1 VKAANISTVFA
12 LMLAIAVIS
21 GCNSVQHLT
30 EQNVLTVKSDDGSSI
45 TYGVRGQGELTMVF
59 VHCWTCNHEF
69 WKPQIG
75 YFSKKHKVV
84 WLDLAGHGLSNSQ
97 RKTYTMQAFGKDVA
111 AVVNEIDGENVILVG
126 HSMGGPVSIEAAK
139 LLGDRVIGIVGVD
152 TFYTP
157 FQCPESDKEIDD
169 FVKPFKN
176 DFKAASEQLMRSM
189 FTPEADPDV
198 ITWVV
203 RQMSVADQEMGISA
217 LYEIFRWNAKNVPSD
232 LDKYSKKLF
241 NINGAPTG
249 KEKALHE
256 SVVLIYG
263 VGHFV
268 AQVKPDEF
276 NEALNQIIDEIQ
288 MGLP

>member
-1 VKAANISTVFA
+1 
-12 LMLAIAVIS
+12 
-21 GCNSVQHLT
+21 
-30 EQNVLTVKSDDGSSI
+30 
-45 TYGVRGQGELTMVF
+45 
-59 VHCWTCNHEF
+59 
-69 WKPQIG
+69 
-75 YFSKKHKVV
+75 
-84 WLDLAGHGLSNSQ
+84 
-97 RKTYTMQAFGKDVA
+97 
-111 AVVNEIDGENVILVG
+111 
-126 HSMGGPVSIEAAK
+126 
-139 LLGDRVIGIVGVD
+139 VIGIVGID

-203 RQMSVADQEMGISA
+203 MQMSVADQEMGISA